1 MKKII
6 SLLLSFA
13 LILTFL
19 SVIASCKHS
28 FLCFDIC
35 NAWLSGEDIKL
46 LSQPEKQRL
55 CGF

>member
-19 SVIASCKHS
+19 SVIASCKHKEAPPHEYTSEEREAMRNPS
-28 FLCFDIC
+28 FSSSPFFCC
-35 NAWLSGEDIKL
+35 
-46 LSQPEKQRL
+46 
-55 CGF
+55 